1 MNEENNL
8 IPIIFNYKSYK
19 KLFNLKNHINI
30 LNEYSDIS
38 TKLLIIYF
46 IKKLKY
52 DKFIILLNKILL
64 KINITKEY
72 IINYTSLPFFIN
84 NNLVNKLLN
93 IISNYSPYVK
103 LIIYNI
109 NVINIINNFIKNISD
124 KEFNYL
130 FDILILKKTN
140 YINYE
145 IMNKKIKILLNNI
158 KLVYNIKDSDLN
170 ILLNIIFDDT
180 LVLDNNIKKK
190 IKDLII
196 KFVKNNKDTI
206 YNYILYYKKNI
217 INYILK
223 HKILIA
229 QLIPEE
235 LKEYEDELFEDKCL
249 NFILILMKECI
260 NNGIFA
266 IILYNYIIYLLK
278 IILTKHEIIINN

>member
-30 LNEYSDIS
+30 LNEYGDIS
-38 TKLLIIYF
+38 TKLLIIHF

-64 KINITKEY
+64 KINVSREY

-93 IISNYSPYVK
+93 IISNYTLYVK
-103 LIIYNI
+103 LIINNI

-130 FDILILKKTN
+130 IKILILKKTN

-206 YNYILYYKKNI
+206 YNYIFYYKKNI

-260 NNGIFA
+260 NNNIFA

-278 IILTKHEIIINN
+278 IILTKHELIIN